1 MFSETLEKLA
11 NAAMNKSNLFD
22 SSRAKYLVASICA
35 GIYVGLGML
44 FVVVVGSLSED
55 PTGVGAHRV
64 IMGAVFGVALSLVVM
79 TDSELFTGNNL
90 VMTAGGLTKKVSVK
104 RVFEIWLL
112 CYIGNFIGSII
123 IGTLYAKSGIT
134 ETVTG
139 DFLVRL
145 TTAKAQLDPITMF
158 IKAILCNMLV
168 CLATLCV
175 IKMKEEIA
183 KLVMIIWC
191 VFAFLTSGYEHSVA
205 NMAMFT
211 ASLLMPDTTLTF
223 QGAFYNLTIVT
234 LGNMVGGCALGVV
247 YSFLGSDSKK

>member
-1 MFSETLEKLA
+1 MFSETLGKLV
-11 NAAMNKSNLFD
+11 NAALNKVKLFE
-22 SSRAKYLVASICA
+22 SSKAKYFVASICA
-35 GIYVGLGML
+35 GVYVGLGML

-55 PTGVGAHRV
+55 PTGVGAHR
-64 IMGAVFGVALSLVVM
+64 ILMGAVFGVALSLVVM

-90 VMTAGGLTKKVSVK
+90 VMTAGGLAKKVSAK
-104 RVFEIWLL
+104 NVFAIWGL
-112 CYIGNFIGSII
+112 CYVGNFVGSIL
-123 IGTLYAKSGIT
+123 IGTMFAKSGIAD
-134 ETVTG
+134 TVTG

-145 TTAKAQLDPITMF
+145 TTAKTMLDPATMF
-158 IKAILCNMLV
+158 VKAILCNMLV

-183 KLVMIIWC
+183 RLVMIIWC

-211 ASLLMPDTTLTF
+211 ASILMPDTTITV

-234 LGNMVGGCALGVV
+234 LGNMVGGCLLGAV
-247 YSFLGSDSKK
+247 YTFLGKEDK